1 MKNNPF
7 IINDPTCIAFS
18 GGRTSAYML
27 WRILEANGGVLP
39 ENVLVCFANTG
50 KEDEATLKFVKDCED
65 NWNCKIHWLEYQD
78 SPDPKTRFKI
88 VSYETASRNGE
99 PFEAVINAKQFLPNV
114 FMRFCTQE
122 LKIKVIDKFIESLGM
137 KVDEVDRL
145 IGIRADE
152 QRRVAK
158 VGLQNCPLAQENITS
173 LDIGKFWENNNF
185 DLNLPKIGLNTLSNC
200 DLCFLKGD
208 KLLYSLIKDKPS
220 RAVWWIE
227 QEEKLQQMITDK
239 ERKGIATF
247 RKNSISYSAMMQNT
261 FDQSDM
267 FSDESI
273 ACFCGD

>member
-1 MKNNPF
+1 MSDPF
-7 IINDPTCIAFS
+7 KILEPTVISFS

-27 WRILEANGGVLP
+27 WRILQSNGGGLP
-39 ENVLVCFANTG
+39 DDAIVCFANTG
-50 KEDEATLKFVKDCED
+50 KEDEATLRFVKDCED
-65 NWNCKIHWLEYQD
+65 NWGCKIHWLEYQD
-78 SPDPKTRFKI
+78 SIDPKNRFKI
-88 VSYETASRNGE
+88 VNYDTAARNGE

-122 LKIKVIDKFIESLGM
+122 LKIKVIDKFIASLGM
-137 KVDEVDRL
+137 NSDEMERL

-158 VGLQNCPLAQENITS
+158 VGLQNSPLAQEGITS
-173 LDIGKFWENNNF
+173 FDIGKFWSSNSF
-185 DLNLPKIGLNTLSNC
+185 DLNLPKVGLNTLSNC

-208 KLLYSLIKDKPS
+208 KLLYALIKDKPS
-220 RAVWWIE
+220 RATWWIK
-227 QEEKLQQMITDK
+227 QEEKLQKMVVDK

-247 RKNSISYSAMMQNT
+247 RKNSISYAAMMQNT
-261 FDQSDM
+261 LDQSDM